1 MNFKQTILIKHAH
14 GITAQWQSDD
24 YSWMAVATYQ
34 QEEKEGKNTDGETV
48 KYKTWVM
55 TNCSGPWT
63 GISKDGNE
71 LTIVEGYEKE
81 RENVSGTA
89 TVILTCLNAT
99 IGGDKALKSIW
110 TGPTIGFD

>member
-1 MNFKQTILIKHAH
+1 MNFKQTILIKHAN

-24 YSWMAVATYQ
+24 YSWVAIATYQ
-34 QEEKEGKNTDGETV
+34 QEKGTGTDIDGNQV
-48 KYKTWVM
+48 VLKKWVM

-63 GISKDGNE
+63 GISKDGKE